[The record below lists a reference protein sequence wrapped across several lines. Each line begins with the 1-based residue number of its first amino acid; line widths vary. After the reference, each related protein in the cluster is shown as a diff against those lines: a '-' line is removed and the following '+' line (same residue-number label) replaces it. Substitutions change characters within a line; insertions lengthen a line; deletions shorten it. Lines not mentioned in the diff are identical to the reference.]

1 MERSIMSF
9 LKDIS
14 GTFFF
19 FSNNRCNT
27 FREKS
32 GEFLKRRRLII
43 VNYRYKYIE
52 IFNTT
57 NLFNFV

>member
-1 MERSIMSF
+1 MSF
-9 LKDIS
+9 LKELFQEL
-14 GTFFF
+14 FFF

-32 GEFLKRRRLII
+32 EEFLKKRRLII